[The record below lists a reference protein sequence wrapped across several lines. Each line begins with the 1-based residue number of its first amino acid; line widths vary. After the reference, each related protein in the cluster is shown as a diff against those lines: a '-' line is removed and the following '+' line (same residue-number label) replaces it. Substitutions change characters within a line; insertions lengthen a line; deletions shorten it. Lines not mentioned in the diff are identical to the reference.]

1 MSYNRYGKSNIVVND
16 DPLYKEI
23 RDDRDVKQVRQ
34 YASPRFYRLTR
45 EDLNSLDTVNH
56 IWTKGDR
63 LYKLAYKYYGDS
75 NLWWVIAWFNN
86 VPTES
91 HINSGDQ
98 LGIPFPLDRILGFY
112 SRGQ

>member
-16 DPLYKEI
+16 DPLYKEM

-34 YASPRFYRLTR
+34 YASPRFYSLTR

-56 IWTKGDR
+56 VWTKGDR

-75 NLWWVIAWFNN
+75 NLWWVIAWYNKR
-86 VPTES
+86 PTDA
-91 HINSGDQ
+91 HYNIGDKVF
-98 LGIPFPLDRILGFY
+98 IPKPLEKILRNF
-112 SRGQ
+112 RV